1 MLDKLWT
8 EFDALPFPDRVP
20 REIRDGFDLE
30 LLDAEAAGCIQAFL
44 ATAVLDAK
52 QVGILRACHTELR
65 GLLPHLHGEA
75 LEYFRRLE
83 HLCALVLNRVDSTRP
98 AV

>member
-1 MLDKLWT
+1 MLDKLWI

-20 REIRDGFDLE
+20 REVRDGFDLE
-30 LLDAEAAGCIQAFL
+30 LLDADAAGSIHAFL
-44 ATAVLDAK
+44 ATGVLDAK
-52 QVGILRACHTELR
+52 QVGILRACRAELR

-83 HLCALVLNRVDSTRP
+83 HLCELVVNRVDSARP